1 MNIMM
6 AQPRTT
12 FLLNEGGKR
21 GQDVQI
27 LRQTRRF
34 DSEFYQMIHYLE
46 PTFFTTAGIKQNC

>member
-12 FLLNEGGKR
+12 FLLNEGKKR

-27 LRQTRRF
+27 LRQTRRS

-46 PTFFTTAGIKQNC
+46 PTFFTTAGIKI